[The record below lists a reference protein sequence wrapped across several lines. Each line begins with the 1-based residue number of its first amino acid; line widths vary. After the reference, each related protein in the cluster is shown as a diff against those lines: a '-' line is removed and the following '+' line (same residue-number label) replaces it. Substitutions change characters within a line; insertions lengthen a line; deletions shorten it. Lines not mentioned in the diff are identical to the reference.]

1 MKTDFASRI
10 SGVAMLALAAL
21 PLAALPAQAL
31 AATTVKVSD
40 INLLT
45 PQGAATFEQRAERAA
60 RNYCGDVYSLNAR
73 ASCRTAVRAELAEKV
88 AVVRAAQLERASTSF
103 AAR

>member
-1 MKTDFASRI
+1 MTNFATRI

-21 PLAALPAQAL
+21 PIAALPAQAL

-40 INLLT
+40 INLLS
-45 PQGAATFEQRAERAA
+45 PQGVATFDQRADRAA
-60 RNYCGDVYSLNAR
+60 RNFCGAVYSLNAR
-73 ASCRTAVRAELAEKV
+73 ADCRAAVKAELAEKV
-88 AVVRAAQLERASTSF
+88 AVVRAAQLERSTTF

>member
-1 MKTDFASRI
+1 MTNFATQI
-10 SGVAMLALAAL
+10 STVAMLALAAL
-21 PLAALPAQAL
+21 PIAAIPAQAL
-31 AATTVKVSD
+31 AETTVKVSD

-45 PQGAATFEQRAERAA
+45 PQGVSTFEQRADRAA

-73 ASCRTAVRAELAEKV
+73 ASCRTAVKAELAEKV

>member
-1 MKTDFASRI
+1 MMYIATRI

-21 PLAALPAQAL
+21 PIAALPASAL

-40 INLLT
+40 LNLLS
-45 PQGAATFEQRAERAA
+45 PQGQAAFEQRADQAA
-60 RNYCGDVYSLNAR
+60 RNYCGAVYSLNQR
-73 ASCRTAVRAELAEKV
+73 AACRVAVRAELAEKV
-88 AVVRAAQLERASTSF
+88 AVVRAAQLERASTF

>member
-1 MKTDFASRI
+1 MTNLVTRI

-21 PLAALPAQAL
+21 PIAALPAQAL

-45 PQGAATFEQRAERAA
+45 PQGQAVFEQRADQAA
-60 RNYCGDVYSLNAR
+60 RNFCGNVYSLNAR
-73 ASCRTAVRAELAEKV
+73 ATCRAAVKAELADKV
-88 AVVRAAQLERASTSF
+88 AVVRAAQLERASTF